1 MFHATQRRQGMTSAI
16 FGMWRNWIICVG
28 TMAMLCFVAPL
39 LGRVW
44 SAPLCLLGFL
54 FLRVVQRV
62 LGNGDI
68 PNCSRLF
75 SVSEVVLMIMTVGLA
90 AAYLIVQRG
99 PSYEITGQPFTEHV
113 PFLPILVTAP
123 VTAIVSFCFLAQKKE
138 PRVCQ
143 LCHLRYGN
151 VVEHGFV
158 GDLYRREWR
167 YQTKLL
173 GIACVLLGVVDWSY
187 YIIHYVNVNLNRADY
202 FFFLWMPI
210 LFYFVSVIYLGIKY
224 YSLWI
229 YYCHNDEGH
238 LIEKPSSTTV
248 RFMVICRDR
257 VLLDMCQT
265 DLHFDNG
272 QIIKRFDTPAS
283 YVLPYVDS
291 FSEQQARSM
300 FAEKT
305 GIDNAE
311 VREMFSSPDRVTYRN
326 IFHFFA
332 FIDDF
337 EEIAES
343 RLQGVWLSL
352 GQLRQLIEQRL
363 MGRDM
368 SGELSRIYHVAMAWK
383 TYDREGNRLY
393 KIKHYRPTFRLKD
406 IRNWDVDYDDEEWL
420 KIGAF
425 NADSPLFRFRK
436 IFNRIGEW
444 ISRKSRND
452 NLASL

>member
-1 MFHATQRRQGMTSAI
+1 MTSAI

-28 TMAMLCFVAPL
+28 TLAVLCFVAPL
-39 LGRVW
+39 LSRVW
-44 SAPLCLLGFL
+44 TAPLCLLGYFFL
-54 FLRVVQRV
+54 VVVQRV
-62 LGNGDI
+62 LGNGDV

-75 SVSEVVLMIMTVGLA
+75 KVTQVVLMIMTVGLA
-90 AAYLIVQRG
+90 VAYLVVHNG
-99 PSYEITGQPFTEHV
+99 SSYELTGQPFTEKV

-123 VTAIVSFCFLAQKKE
+123 IAAIVSFCFLAQKTE

-143 LCHLRYGN
+143 LCHMRYGN

-173 GIACVLLGVVDWSY
+173 GIACLLLGAVDWTY
-187 YIIHYVNVNLNRADY
+187 YIVHYVNVNLNRADC
-202 FFFLWMPI
+202 FFFMWMPI
-210 LFYFVSVIYLGIKY
+210 LFYFLSVIYLGIRY
-224 YSLWI
+224 YSLWM

-238 LIEKPSSTTV
+238 LIEKPSSTTI
-248 RFMVICRDR
+248 RFMVICKDR

-265 DLHFDNG
+265 DAHFANG

-283 YVLPYVDS
+283 YVLPYVEN
-291 FSEQQARSM
+291 FSEEQAKSM

-305 GIDNAE
+305 GIRNAE
-311 VREMFSSPDRVTYRN
+311 MRLMYASPDHVTYRN

-337 EEIAES
+337 EETAES
-343 RLQGVWLSL
+343 NLQGEWLSL
-352 GQLRQLIEQRL
+352 GELRQLMAQHL
-363 MGRDM
+363 VGRDM
-368 SGELSRIYHVAMAWK
+368 CSEMGRIYRVAMAWK

-406 IRNWDVDYDDEEWL
+406 IRNWDVDYNDEEWL
-420 KIGAF
+420 KVGSF

-436 IFNRIGEW
+436 IFNKIGER
-444 ISRKSRND
+444 ISHSRRND
-452 NLASL
+452 NLVSL